1 MAQHYFETMGPMFV
15 LTVTA
20 FIVMILE
27 LVFQHGKR
35 RYLTTISILGVV
47 VALAVQIAAVHPS
60 QLLTLNTMVSD
71 GLGVVFS
78 VLLLITGLLI
88 FLFTYDYQGKT
99 KLAAEHTYLILFA
112 LIGGLAMATSID
124 LVTLYVGLEL
134 LSVSSYVL
142 VAVRKR
148 SIRSVEGGIKYLVI
162 GSIGSATLLYGLS
175 FLYGLTGSTNLY
187 NIGRLSNTLWTSFPA
202 LALIAFIFILAGLG
216 VKLSL
221 VPFHMWT
228 PDAYDGAPAPISAFL
243 ATLSK
248 SAAFIMLLRVLLYA
262 FNGMAAHV
270 FYFAAILSAVTMVIG
285 NLLALPQPNMKRLL
299 AFSSIAQAGYILI
312 PIALF
317 GSSNPYDWYGLYD
330 NIIFYLFGYTFMTVG
345 AFAIVHV
352 VSHDRKTIDSEALVG
367 LWKRSPWLTYAMT
380 IFLLSLAGMPLTA
393 GFVGKF
399 YIFMSTLH
407 LHAVWLGIVLFVAS
421 VISFFYY
428 FGWIR
433 KMFQSEG
440 AAPIT
445 EKTKAGT
452 GPVLAGAGIE
462 ASGTT
467 GVLEKSAGA
476 SVGAGQGHRAAP
488 ISRGQSQVG
497 QAGQAVQAG
506 QSKAVSPVMAA
517 LVGLCVIG
525 TLLLGIIPASLLHP
539 LGAISWF

>member
-1 MAQHYFETMGPMFV
+1 MSQHYFATMGPMIV
-15 LTVTA
+15 LTITA
-20 FIVMILE
+20 FVVMILE
-27 LVFQHGKR
+27 LVFQQGKR
-35 RYLTTISILGVV
+35 RYLTTLSILGVV
-47 VALAVQIAAVHPS
+47 IALGVQISEVKPA
-60 QLLTLNTMVSD
+60 QLLTLNTIVSD
-71 GLGVVFS
+71 GLGAVFS
-78 VLLLITGLLI
+78 ILLLITAILI

-99 KLAAEHTYLILFA
+99 KIAAEHTYLILFA
-112 LIGGLAMATSID
+112 LIGGLAMATAID

-142 VAVRKR
+142 VAVRKH
-148 SIRSVEGGIKYLVI
+148 SIRSIEGGIKYLVI

-175 FLYGLTGSTNLY
+175 FLYGISGSTSLL
-187 NIGRLSNTLWTSFPA
+187 NIGQVSNTLWTSYPQ
-202 LALIAFIFILAGLG
+202 LSLIAFVLILSGLG

-248 SAAFIMLLRVLLYA
+248 SAAFVMLLRVLLYA

-270 FYFAAILSAVTMVIG
+270 FYFAAILSAITMIIG

-299 AFSSIAQAGYILI
+299 AFSSVAQAGYILI

-352 VSHDRKTIDSEALVG
+352 VSRDRQTIDSEALVG

-407 LHAVWLGIVLFVAS
+407 LHALWLGVVLFAAS
-421 VISFFYY
+421 VVSFFYY

-440 AAPIT
+440 SAPIT
-445 EKTKAGT
+445 AKSKAVT
-452 GPVLAGAGIE
+452 VPASVLEVGGG
-462 ASGTT
+462 SGVST
-467 GVLEKSAGA
+467 GVGSAAAIDGA
-476 SVGAGQGHRAAP
+476 PA
-488 ISRGQSQVG
+488 SQARTQV
-497 QAGQAVQAG
+497 
-506 QSKAVSPVMAA
+506 VSPVMAA

-525 TLLLGIIPASLLHP
+525 TLILGIVPASLLHP